1 MKRLSYTLAA
11 FTLGAFLLVGCAK
24 ENNKYD
30 KILTEGT
37 WTVST
42 MEMNEEEVVFDLN
55 VGSPNET
62 ATSTTNIS
70 VAGGKRTS
78 TYSDVLAVVGATNST
93 EVIELEEDFSSTMT
107 FTEEG
112 IYSSSLTNEITN
124 YKNVVDG
131 VVLFD
136 GGITTDPST
145 STVSDIWAWANT
157 ANTKTQ
163 ITFDGATYNITVEK
177 GKITLTISTS
187 SETVQVTSP
196 TNTQTVTRTMTTTI
210 VATR

>member
-1 MKRLSYTLAA
+1 
-11 FTLGAFLLVGCAK
+11 V
-24 ENNKYD
+24 
-30 KILTEGT
+30 I
-37 WTVST
+37 
-42 MEMNEEEVVFDLN
+42 FDDSS
-55 VGSPNET
+55 VDPDET
-62 ATSTTNIS
+62 TTSTTNIS

-78 TYSDVLAVVGATNST
+78 TYSDVSAVVGTTNST

-131 VVLFD
+131 VVIFD
-136 GGITTDPST
+136 GGVTTDPST

-187 SETVQVTSP
+187 SETVEVTSA

>member
-42 MEMNEEEVVFDLN
+42 MEMNEEEVIFDDSS
-55 VGSPNET
+55 VDPDET
-62 ATSTTNIS
+62 TTSTTNIS

-78 TYSDVLAVVGATNST
+78 TYSDVSAVVGTTNST

-131 VVLFD
+131 VVVFD
-136 GGITTDPST
+136 GGVTTDPST

-187 SETVQVTSP
+187 SETVEVTSA

>member
-78 TYSDVLAVVGATNST
+78 TISDVLAVVGATNST

-131 VVLFD
+131 VVVFD
-136 GGITTDPST
+136 GGVTTDPST

-196 TNTQTVTRTMTTTI
+196 TNTQTVTRTMTPTI

>member
-131 VVLFD
+131 VVVFD
-136 GGITTDPST
+136 GGVTTDPST

-196 TNTQTVTRTMTTTI
+196 TNTRTVTKTMTTTI
-210 VATR
+210 VATK

>member
-30 KILTEGT
+30 KILTEGA
-37 WTVST
+37 WTLST

-78 TYSDVLAVVGATNST
+78 TISDVLAVVGFTNST
-93 EVIELEEDFSSTMT
+93 QVIELEEDFSSTMT

-196 TNTQTVTRTMTTTI
+196 TNTRTVTRTMTTTI

>member
-42 MEMNEEEVVFDLN
+42 MEMNEEEVIFDDSS
-55 VGSPNET
+55 VDPDET
-62 ATSTTNIS
+62 TTSTTNIS

-78 TYSDVLAVVGATNST
+78 TYSDVSAVVGTTNST

-131 VVLFD
+131 VVIFD
-136 GGITTDPST
+136 GGVTTDPST

-187 SETVQVTSP
+187 SETVEVTSA

>member
-42 MEMNEEEVVFDLN
+42 MEMNEEEVIFDDSS
-55 VGSPNET
+55 VDPDET
-62 ATSTTNIS
+62 TTSTTNIS

-78 TYSDVLAVVGATNST
+78 TYSDVSAVVGTTNST

-131 VVLFD
+131 VVVFD
-136 GGITTDPST
+136 GGVTTDPST

-187 SETVQVTSP
+187 SDTVEVTSA

>member
-131 VVLFD
+131 VVVFD
-136 GGITTDPST
+136 GGVTTDPST

-196 TNTQTVTRTMTTTI
+196 TNTKTVTKTMTTTI

>member
-131 VVLFD
+131 VVVFD
-136 GGITTDPST
+136 GGVTTDPST

>member
-131 VVLFD
+131 VVVFD
-136 GGITTDPST
+136 GGVTTDPST

-196 TNTQTVTRTMTTTI
+196 TNTKTVTRTMTTTI

>member
-131 VVLFD
+131 VVVFD
-136 GGITTDPST
+136 GGVTTDPST
-145 STVSDIWAWANT
+145 STVSYIWAWANT

-196 TNTQTVTRTMTTTI
+196 TNTRTVTKTMTTTI

>member
-1 MKRLSYTLAA
+1 MKRLSYTLSA

-131 VVLFD
+131 VVVFD
-136 GGITTDPST
+136 GGVTTDPST

>member
-131 VVLFD
+131 VVVFD
-136 GGITTDPST
+136 GGVTTDPST

-196 TNTQTVTRTMTTTI
+196 TNTRTVTKTMTTTI